1 MPYIPLNRIKTN
13 LFTSGRE
20 LQFLETGEEYIGHYH
35 RYYDGRYFT
44 EKSPDVEFIQ
54 ELELISESTATFQE
68 SSEVEVYTSGRGLYS
83 NQLVE
88 EWDLNLIQTYRQ
100 VAGNSLTQNQKSKLP
115 QPYFYT
121 PSDQDYQ
128 VGEII
133 RYFTKKTN
141 ELKYTEVDQQT
152 YQNFFNQQAG
162 YAWEFYIAF
171 QLPWQISGERQ
182 EVEATNR
189 NITQLTQRRLG
200 IQGLPEYLKY
210 DYLKFYKES

>member
-1 MPYIPLNRIKTN
+1 MPYVPLNRIKTN

-20 LQFLETGEEYIGHYH
+20 LQFLETGEEYTGYYH
-35 RYYDGRYFT
+35 QYYDGRYFT
-44 EKSPDVEFIQ
+44 GKSPDAEFIQ
-54 ELELISESTATFQE
+54 ELEPISESTATFQE
-68 SSEVEVYTSGRGLYS
+68 SSEIEVYTSGRGLYS

-100 VAGNSLTQNQKSKLP
+100 VAGNSLTQNQKSRLP

-121 PSDQDYQ
+121 PTDQDYQ

-141 ELKYTEVDQQT
+141 ELKYIEVNQQT
-152 YQNFFNQQAG
+152 YQNFFNQQTG

-171 QLPWQISGERQ
+171 QLPWQISGVKQ
-182 EVEATNR
+182 EVETTNR
-189 NITQLTQRRLG
+189 NITQLTQRRLE

>member
-1 MPYIPLNRIKTN
+1 MPYVPKNRIETD
-13 LFTSGRE
+13 LYTSGGEYVFRTSRE
-20 LQFLETGEEYIGHYH
+20 SYTGYYH
-35 RYYDGRYFT
+35 RYYDGKFYT
-44 EKSPDVEFIQ
+44 GKTPDDQFIK
-54 ELELISESTATFQE
+54 ELIILDKIEQE
-68 SSEVEVYTSGRGLYS
+68 DTGLDIEGAFFPEDPDPIIDKEKWDPGLNNTYTYLR
-83 NQLVE
+83 
-88 EWDLNLIQTYRQ
+88 T
-100 VAGNSLTQNQKSKLP
+100 GNTGQGWKQKLP
-115 QPYFYT
+115 QLYLYT

-152 YQNFFNQQAG
+152 YQNFFNQQTG

-182 EVEATNR
+182 EVETTNR
-189 NITQLTQRRLG
+189 NITQLTQRRLE

-210 DYLKFYKES
+210 DYLKFYKGS

>member
-1 MPYIPLNRIKTN
+1 MPYVPLNRIKTN

-35 RYYDGRYFT
+35 QYYDGRYFT
-44 EKSPDVEFIQ
+44 GKSPDVELIQ

-68 SSEVEVYTSGRGLYS
+68 SSEVQVYTSGRGLYS

-152 YQNFFNQQAG
+152 YQNFFNQQTG
-162 YAWEFYIAF
+162 YAWEFYTAF

-182 EVEATNR
+182 EVETTNR
-189 NITQLTQRRLG
+189 NITQLTQRRLE
-200 IQGLPEYLKY
+200 IQGLSEYLKY